1 MTYVRASIVQNIK
14 AYNIM
19 PKSILYGD
27 GILAVAQSTKFSIT
41 EGLNQ
46 SESLPIPV
54 DLLHARTKTDRFRHI
69 YKWRG
74 GRRNVQ
80 SDIMSRSGTHGID
93 SIRQSLKLRFLW
105 CLKGNWTRN
114 PFLMNFT
121 TSS

>member
-27 GILAVAQSTKFSIT
+27 GILAVAQSTKFSVT
-41 EGLNQ
+41 ERLNQ

-69 YKWRG
+69 
-74 GRRNVQ
+74 
-80 SDIMSRSGTHGID
+80 
-93 SIRQSLKLRFLW
+93 
-105 CLKGNWTRN
+105 
-114 PFLMNFT
+114 
-121 TSS
+121 